1 MRSYN
6 KGHLTEP
13 IAAPHLQ
20 GRRTDASA
28 PMVRAK
34 CGVTVAQPF
43 IWRLEKTMQL
53 HYLVDMILLG
63 VRHELRS

>member
-1 MRSYN
+1 MR
-6 KGHLTEP
+6 E
-13 IAAPHLQ
+13 
-20 GRRTDASA
+20 RTDGARQ
-28 PMVRAK
+28 V
-34 CGVTVAQPF
+34 VTVAQPF